1 MLLTNIIFIS
11 SLVNNNIDHNKFYKN
26 NLIIISENTN
36 IYKKV
41 DVNKIGI
48 VDFRIIL
55 RNSDAMKN
63 LSKEFISSEKI
74 LNKKLSIKKKLLK
87 EKEKKV
93 LALKNKIPIE
103 DFNNKL
109 KEFKEYVFIV
119 QKTDNENR
127 LILNKSFQ
135 SIQKKIKDLLA
146 KVIKEIS
153 IKKKINIVILKEN
166 IFIFNDDSIDITL
179 EVLKVFN
186 KSIQNISI
194 KSSLSIEFVK

>member
-48 VDFRIIL
+48 VDFRMIL

-127 LILNKSFQ
+127 LILNKLFQ

-186 KSIQNISI
+186 KSFQNISI

>member
-48 VDFRIIL
+48 VDFRMIL

-103 DFNNKL
+103 DYNNKL

-135 SIQKKIKDLLA
+135 NIQKKIKDLLA

>member
-48 VDFRIIL
+48 VDFRMIL

-93 LALKNKIPIE
+93 LALKNKIPVE
-103 DFNNKL
+103 DYNNKF

-127 LILNKSFQ
+127 LILNKLFQ

-186 KSIQNISI
+186 KSIHNISI

>member
-48 VDFRIIL
+48 VDFRMIL

-135 SIQKKIKDLLA
+135 SIQKNIKDLLA

-166 IFIFNDDSIDITL
+166 IFMFNDDSIDITL

>member
-11 SLVNNNIDHNKFYKN
+11 SLVNNNIDHNDFYKN
-26 NLIIISENTN
+26 NLIIISDNTN

-48 VDFRIIL
+48 VDFRKIL

-63 LSKEFISSEKI
+63 LSNEFISSEII
-74 LNKKLSIKKKLLK
+74 LNKKLNIKKKLLK
-87 EKEKKV
+87 EKEKKF
-93 LALKNKIPIE
+93 LSLKNKIPIE
-103 DFNNKL
+103 DYNNKF

-119 QKTDNENR
+119 QKTDNQNR

-166 IFIFNDDSIDITL
+166 IFIFNDNSIDITL

-186 KSIQNISI
+186 QRIQNRSI
-194 KSSLSIEFVK
+194 KSSLSLEFVK

>member
-48 VDFRIIL
+48 VDFRKIL

>member
-48 VDFRIIL
+48 VDFRMIL

-103 DFNNKL
+103 DYNNKL

-127 LILNKSFQ
+127 LILNKLFQ

-166 IFIFNDDSIDITL
+166 IFMFNDDSIDITL

>member
-48 VDFRIIL
+48 VDFRMIL

-103 DFNNKL
+103 DYNNKL
-109 KEFKEYVFIV
+109 KEFKEYVSIV

-127 LILNKSFQ
+127 LILNKLFQ
-135 SIQKKIKDLLA
+135 SIQKKIKNLLA

-153 IKKKINIVILKEN
+153 IKKNINIVILKEN

-186 KSIQNISI
+186 KSIQNISF

>member
-48 VDFRIIL
+48 VDFRMIL

-93 LALKNKIPIE
+93 LSLKNKIPIE
-103 DFNNKL
+103 DYNNKL

-127 LILNKSFQ
+127 LILNKLFQ

-166 IFIFNDDSIDITL
+166 IFMFNDDSIDITL
-179 EVLKVFN
+179 EVLKLFN

>member
-48 VDFRIIL
+48 VDFRMIL

-135 SIQKKIKDLLA
+135 NIQKKIKDLLA

>member
-48 VDFRIIL
+48 VDFRKIL

-74 LNKKLSIKKKLLK
+74 LNKKLNIKKKLLK

-93 LALKNKIPIE
+93 LSLKNKIPIE
-103 DFNNKL
+103 DYNNKF

-127 LILNKSFQ
+127 LILNKLFQ

-194 KSSLSIEFVK
+194 KSSLSLEFVK

>member
-48 VDFRIIL
+48 VDFRKIL

-103 DFNNKL
+103 DYNNKL

-127 LILNKSFQ
+127 LILNKLFQ
-135 SIQKKIKDLLA
+135 SIQKKIKNLLA

-194 KSSLSIEFVK
+194 KSSLSLEFFK

>member
-41 DVNKIGI
+41 DINKIGI
-48 VDFRIIL
+48 VDFRKIL

-127 LILNKSFQ
+127 LILNKLFQ

>member
-48 VDFRIIL
+48 VDFRMIL

>member
-41 DVNKIGI
+41 DINKIGI
-48 VDFRIIL
+48 VDFRMIL

-103 DFNNKL
+103 DYNNKL
-109 KEFKEYVFIV
+109 KKFKKYVLYI
-119 QKTDNENR
+119 QKTDKEDKAM
-127 LILNKSFQ
+127 LNSSFQ
-135 SIQKKIKDLLA
+135 NIQKKIKDLLA
-146 KVIKEIS
+146 TLIKEIS
-153 IKKKINIVILKEN
+153 IEKRINIVILKEN
-166 IFIFNDDSIDITL
+166 IFIFNDNSIDITL
-179 EVLKVFN
+179 EVLHAFN
-186 KSIQNISI
+186 KKTQNISI
-194 KSSLSIEFVK
+194 KSSLSKEFN

>member
-48 VDFRIIL
+48 VDFRMIL

-93 LALKNKIPIE
+93 LSLKNKIPIE
-103 DFNNKL
+103 DYNNKL

-135 SIQKKIKDLLA
+135 NIQKKIKDLLA

>member
-48 VDFRIIL
+48 VDFRKIL

-103 DFNNKL
+103 DYNNKL

-135 SIQKKIKDLLA
+135 SIQKK
-146 KVIKEIS
+146 
-153 IKKKINIVILKEN
+153 N
-166 IFIFNDDSIDITL
+166 
-179 EVLKVFN
+179 
-186 KSIQNISI
+186 
-194 KSSLSIEFVK
+194 

>member
-1 MLLTNIIFIS
+1 MLLTTIIFIS

-48 VDFRIIL
+48 VDFRMIL

-103 DFNNKL
+103 DYNNKL
-109 KEFKEYVFIV
+109 KEFKEYVSIV

-127 LILNKSFQ
+127 LILNKLFQ
-135 SIQKKIKDLLA
+135 SIQKKIKNLLA

-153 IKKKINIVILKEN
+153 IKKNINIVILKEN

-186 KSIQNISI
+186 KSFQNISI

>member
-48 VDFRIIL
+48 VDFRQIL

-93 LALKNKIPIE
+93 LALINKIPIE
-103 DFNNKL
+103 DYNNKL

-119 QKTDNENR
+119 QKTDNKNR
-127 LILNKSFQ
+127 LILNKLFQ

-166 IFIFNDDSIDITL
+166 IFMFNDDSIDITL
-179 EVLKVFN
+179 EVLKLFN

>member
-48 VDFRIIL
+48 VDFRKIL

-127 LILNKSFQ
+127 LILNKLFQ

-153 IKKKINIVILKEN
+153 IKKNINIVILKEN

>member
-48 VDFRIIL
+48 VDFRMIL

-93 LALKNKIPIE
+93 LSLKNKIPIE
-103 DFNNKL
+103 DYNNKF
-109 KEFKEYVFIV
+109 KEFKQYVFIV

-127 LILNKSFQ
+127 LILNKLFQ

-186 KSIQNISI
+186 KSFQNISI

>member
-48 VDFRIIL
+48 VDFRKIL

-103 DFNNKL
+103 DYNNKL

-119 QKTDNENR
+119 QKTDNKNR
-127 LILNKSFQ
+127 LILNKLFQ

-166 IFIFNDDSIDITL
+166 IFIFNDESIDISL

-186 KSIQNISI
+186 KRIQNISI
-194 KSSLSIEFVK
+194 KSSLSLEFVK

>member
-26 NLIIISENTN
+26 NLIIISDNTN

-41 DVNKIGI
+41 DLNKIGI
-48 VDFRIIL
+48 VDFRKIL

-74 LNKKLSIKKKLLK
+74 LNKELNIKKKLLK
-87 EKEKKV
+87 EKEKQI
-93 LALKNKIPIE
+93 LSLKNKIPIG
-103 DFNNKL
+103 DYNKKF
-109 KEFKEYVFIV
+109 KEFKDYVFIV

-146 KVIKEIS
+146 KVIKETS

-186 KSIQNISI
+186 KRIQNISI
-194 KSSLSIEFVK
+194 KSSLSLEFVK

>member
-48 VDFRIIL
+48 VDFRMIL

-103 DFNNKL
+103 DYNNKL
-109 KEFKEYVFIV
+109 KEFKEYVSIV

-127 LILNKSFQ
+127 LILNKLFQ

-179 EVLKVFN
+179 EVLKLFN

>member
-1 MLLTNIIFIS
+1 MLLTTIIFIS

-36 IYKKV
+36 IYKKI

-48 VDFRIIL
+48 VDFRKIL

-103 DFNNKL
+103 DYNNKL

-119 QKTDNENR
+119 QKTDNKNR
-127 LILNKSFQ
+127 LILNKLFQ
-135 SIQKKIKDLLA
+135 SIQKKIKNLLA

-186 KSIQNISI
+186 KRIQNISI
-194 KSSLSIEFVK
+194 KSSLSLEFVK

>member
-1 MLLTNIIFIS
+1 MLLTDIIFIS

-41 DVNKIGI
+41 DINKIGI
-48 VDFRIIL
+48 VDFRMIL

>member
-48 VDFRIIL
+48 VDFRMIL

-103 DFNNKL
+103 DYTNKL

-127 LILNKSFQ
+127 LILNKLFQ

>member
-48 VDFRIIL
+48 VDFRMIL

-127 LILNKSFQ
+127 LILNKLFQ
-135 SIQKKIKDLLA
+135 SIQKKIKNLLA

>member
-48 VDFRIIL
+48 VDFRKIL

-103 DFNNKL
+103 DYNNKL

>member
-11 SLVNNNIDHNKFYKN
+11 SLVNNIIDNNKLHKN
-26 NLIIISENTN
+26 NLIIISDNTN

-48 VDFRIIL
+48 VDFRKIL

-103 DFNNKL
+103 DYNNKF
-109 KEFKEYVFIV
+109 KEFKDYVFIV

-146 KVIKEIS
+146 KVIKETS

-186 KSIQNISI
+186 KRIQNISI
-194 KSSLSIEFVK
+194 KSSLSLEFVK

>member
-48 VDFRIIL
+48 VDFRMIL

-93 LALKNKIPIE
+93 LALKNKIPVE
-103 DFNNKL
+103 DYNNKF

-127 LILNKSFQ
+127 LILNKLFQ

>member
-48 VDFRIIL
+48 VDFRMIL

-166 IFIFNDDSIDITL
+166 IFMFNDDSIDITL

>member
-48 VDFRIIL
+48 VDFRKIL

-127 LILNKSFQ
+127 LILNKLFQ
-135 SIQKKIKDLLA
+135 SIQKKIKNLLA

>member
-11 SLVNNNIDHNKFYKN
+11 SLVNNIIDNNKLHKN
-26 NLIIISENTN
+26 NLIIISDNTN

-48 VDFRIIL
+48 VDFRKIL

-74 LNKKLSIKKKLLK
+74 LNKELNIKKKLLK
-87 EKEKKV
+87 EKEKQI
-93 LALKNKIPIE
+93 LSLKNKIPIG
-103 DFNNKL
+103 DYNKKF
-109 KEFKEYVFIV
+109 KEFKDYVFIV

-146 KVIKEIS
+146 KVIKETS

-186 KSIQNISI
+186 KRIQNISI
-194 KSSLSIEFVK
+194 KSSLSLEFVK

>member
-48 VDFRIIL
+48 VDFRMIL

-103 DFNNKL
+103 DYNNKL

-127 LILNKSFQ
+127 LILNKLFQ
-135 SIQKKIKDLLA
+135 SIQKKIKNLLA

>member
-48 VDFRIIL
+48 VDFRKIL

-103 DFNNKL
+103 DYNNKF
-109 KEFKEYVFIV
+109 KEFKDYVFIV